1 MSRVP
6 QVSFQFQIRIVF
18 FGAAAR
24 TGSDDDENVASS
36 SLKPTEW
43 TGYWRS
49 IHEIDRNQQFARFSR
64 SQPAKH
70 VPPEM
75 TILCVRQFFCLRFSL
90 YRLLPDRHTHRCWF
104 FVSNED
110 WNMYDQGDRFS
121 LRGYDDSSKAS
132 TYIRCLILNQFSW
145 IYFFENSCFNDHYL
159 NNNYLIIRNAKNY
172 SYDKFLTF
180 FDRNWTGSVRF
191 ETW

>member
-1 MSRVP
+1 MYLSEISAISPHSLSRVP

-70 VPPEM
+70 VPAEM

-90 YRLLPDRHTHRCWF
+90 YRLLPDRHTG
-104 FVSNED
+104 VD
-110 WNMYDQGDRFS
+110 FS
-121 LRGYDDSSKAS
+121 YRMRIGICTTKETGSHFEVMTIRAKLRHIYGV
-132 TYIRCLILNQFSW
+132 LSW
-145 IYFFENSCFNDHYL
+145 INFCEYICSKIL
-159 NNNYLIIRNAKNY
+159 VLMIII
-172 SYDKFLTF
+172 
-180 FDRNWTGSVRF
+180 
-191 ETW
+191 

>member
-1 MSRVP
+1 
-6 QVSFQFQIRIVF
+6 
-18 FGAAAR
+18 
-24 TGSDDDENVASS
+24 
-36 SLKPTEW
+36 
-43 TGYWRS
+43 
-49 IHEIDRNQQFARFSR
+49 
-64 SQPAKH
+64 
-70 VPPEM
+70 
-75 TILCVRQFFCLRFSL
+75 
-90 YRLLPDRHTHRCWF
+90 
-104 FVSNED
+104 
-110 WNMYDQGDRFS
+110 MYDQGDRFS